1 MKILAKLGNHLR
13 KIGKKGKAFICTS
26 LAIATTAAM
35 TVCAS
40 AAENGETASVPDM
53 GTIMSEA
60 GDQLMV
66 SFSNLVRTMIPVI
79 LGILGTGLTIFGLF
93 ALIKLAKKIFG
104 KVAS

>member
-13 KIGKKGKAFICTS
+13 KIGKKGKAFLCTS

-40 AAENGETASVPDM
+40 AAESGETGSSISMKTMIQD
-53 GTIMSEA
+53 A
-60 GDQLMV
+60 GVTLTNSLND
-66 SFSNLVRTMIPVI
+66 LVQTMIPVI
-79 LGILGTGLTIFGLF
+79 MGVLGSGLVIFGIL
-93 ALIKLAKKIFG
+93 ALIKLIKKVFG